1 MNERMGH
8 LATAASRSASSIRD
22 YVDVN
27 GPMPPAPMAE
37 RQLPLQ
43 VRRLEG
49 EITELGAI
57 VSSLVDRLKPLR
69 GDSLTNKGC
78 PENGPSPNLCE
89 VAHAVFVQSDRIRD
103 IRLALDR
110 LLSELE
116 V

>member
-1 MNERMGH
+1 MERMGH
-8 LATAASRSASSIRD
+8 LATAASRSANSIRD
-22 YVDVN
+22 YIDVN
-27 GPMPPAPMAE
+27 GPAPVAE
-37 RQLPLQ
+37 KQLPLQ
-43 VRRLEG
+43 VRRLES

-57 VSSLVDRLKPLR
+57 VNSLVDRLKPLR
-69 GDSLTNKGC
+69 GDSLASKGC
-78 PENGPSPNLCE
+78 PENGASPNLCE